1 MNWTRWSS
9 ACALWL
15 DPMTE
20 RIVDARWLAPPEPM
34 ELTLA
39 ALEVLG
45 PGEHLRLLIHREPCM
60 LFPILDEW
68 GYGYQT
74 QANDDGSYEI
84 LIWYTGQLEPGSDKA
99 PS

>member
-1 MNWTRWSS
+1 
-9 ACALWL
+9 
-15 DPMTE
+15 MTE
-20 RIVDARWLAPPEPM
+20 RIIDARWLAPPEPM

-45 PGEHLRLLIHREPCM
+45 NGEHLRLLIHREPCM

-84 LIWYTGQLEPGSDKA
+84 LIWYKVPADADSDKA
-99 PS
+99 RS